1 MQDKLEKIR
10 EFIQA
15 NPGKSN
21 RWYADN
27 NGIIKKTT
35 FYKYLNDIVMDRSID
50 TPMDRSMDNQ
60 TDNFHG
66 QTDNLDGQTDNESAS
81 ASASESASE
90 SASASASA
98 SETPTSEIIQNLLDE
113 HEKNEDR
120 KSKNRQYNYNTR
132 SRKALVDELQKENEE
147 LKSKYEELKSKYEEL
162 KSKYEKLQTDFIFE
176 RELKEK
182 YINQIHDLPFKQSEF
197 DELKDKYE
205 RLQIE
210 YITLKTG
217 DKPDK
222 SNKPETKTQWWEEL

>member
-1 MQDKLEKIR
+1 MINIEDKLEKVR

-27 NGIIKKTT
+27 NGVIKKTT
-35 FYKYLNDIVMDRSID
+35 FYKYLNNIVMD
-50 TPMDRSMDNQ
+50 T
-60 TDNFHG
+60 
-66 QTDNLDGQTDNESAS
+66 LDGQTDNESAS
-81 ASASESASE
+81 AS
-90 SASASASA
+90 
-98 SETPTSEIIQNLLDE
+98 TSEIIENIFEE

-162 KSKYEKLQTDFIFE
+162 KTDFIFE
-176 RELKEK
+176 RQLKDK
-182 YINQIHDLPFKQSEF
+182 YANQIHDLPFKQSEF

-217 DKPDK
+217 DKPNKPNKQD
-222 SNKPETKTQWWEEL
+222 KPETKTQQWWEEI

>member
-1 MQDKLEKIR
+1 MTDMQDKLEKVR

-35 FYKYLNDIVMDRSID
+35 FYKYLNDIVI
-50 TPMDRSMDNQ
+50 DNQ
-60 TDNFHG
+60 TDTLDG
-66 QTDNLDGQTDNESAS
+66 QTDNLDGQTDNENAS
-81 ASASESASE
+81 ASA
-90 SASASASA
+90 
-98 SETPTSEIIQNLLDE
+98 TPTSEIIQNIFDE

-120 KSKNRQYNYNTR
+120 KSKNRQYNYNSR

-162 KSKYEKLQTDFIFE
+162 QTDFIFE
-176 RELKEK
+176 RQLKER
-182 YINQIHDLPFKQSEF
+182 YINQIHDLPFKQSKF
-197 DELKDKYE
+197 DDLKDKYE

-222 SNKPETKTQWWEEL
+222 SEKQETKTQQWWEEL

>member
-1 MQDKLEKIR
+1 MINIEDKLEKVR

-27 NGIIKKTT
+27 NGVIKKTT
-35 FYKYLNDIVMDRSID
+35 FYKYLNNIV
-50 TPMDRSMDNQ
+50 MDNQ
-60 TDNFHG
+60 TDKTDTLDG
-66 QTDNLDGQTDNESAS
+66 QTDTLDGQTDNESAS
-81 ASASESASE
+81 ASASAS
-90 SASASASA
+90 
-98 SETPTSEIIQNLLDE
+98 TSEIIENIFEE

-147 LKSKYEELKSKYEEL
+147 LKSKYEELKSKDEQ
-162 KSKYEKLQTDFIFE
+162 LQTDFIFE
-176 RELKEK
+176 RQLKER
-182 YINQIHDLPFKQSEF
+182 YERLIHDLPFKQSKF
-197 DELKDKYE
+197 DDLKEKYE

-217 DKPDK
+217 
-222 SNKPETKTQWWEEL
+222 NKPNKSEKQETKNQTQWWEEL